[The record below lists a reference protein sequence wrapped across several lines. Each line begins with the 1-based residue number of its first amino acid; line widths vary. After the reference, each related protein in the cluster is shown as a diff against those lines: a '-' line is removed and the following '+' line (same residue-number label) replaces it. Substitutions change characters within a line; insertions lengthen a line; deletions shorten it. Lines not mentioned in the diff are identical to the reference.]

1 MSEIRR
7 LSMPM
12 MQLALM
18 DRIAIDSPFKLI
30 PTLTKSDNIIE
41 SRRTRGN
48 ARIPTVGNQV
58 RKGLARDYPFFTGC
72 CNAHALAP

>member
-7 LSMPM
+7 MSMPI
-12 MQLALM
+12 MQLI

-30 PTLTKSDNIIE
+30 PTLTKSDNIVE

-48 ARIPTVGNQV
+48 ARIPTVGDQV
-58 RKGLARDYPFFTGC
+58 RKTLHKDHPLLTGC
-72 CNAHALAP
+72 CNAHALTP